1 MEENGAPVVDLVADD
16 FTIKEDGKDRDVLK
30 VELARVPMQIA
41 IIVDDNGSGIF
52 RSGLVNF
59 VQLLQ
64 GRAEM
69 SLSSVMGQTQRLV
82 DYTPSAQK
90 LVDAIV
96 QLSAR
101 PATPDGGQLLEGI
114 FQAAKDQE
122 KREASRP
129 VIVAVTVGGEEHST
143 LPAHHVLDQLAKSGS
158 ALYVI
163 SVANSAI
170 RQTRAIDKPSLLLEE
185 NLNLSEV
192 LGEGPKQSGG
202 SREVIV
208 AAPGITVG
216 LQRIAAE
223 LKNQYAVAYSR
234 PAKGR
239 STEKLSVS
247 VKRSGVLLRAPTRRP
262 VFDQTEPR
270 TAVVTAGDF
279 ARGPQRHAASLE
291 RQVEPFR
298 GLALGGPAVGDGV
311 LVLQLRGDPLQPLG
325 DAGRGDDYL
334 ARAAALFRALAE
346 HLVQVE
352 VLVEERRRL
361 VDGARRAEGD
371 WRPKSHTCVVPLLAS
386 WSRTWCAGSVLCSSP
401 PTVTTTITGRAAS
414 LFSCSRDAWK
424 MPSSNWPP
432 SGVPGRA
439 DSATIAAVSS
449 AASVV

>member
-1 MEENGAPVVDLVADD
+1 MARSLAAVSLIACAALAGVAAQSPPAGSPAPTTQGRTNTVFVTAMEENGAPVVDLVADD
-16 FTIKEDGKDRDVLK
+16 FTIKEDGKNRDVLK

-41 IIVDDNGSGIF
+41 LIVDDNGSGIF

-69 SLSSVMGQTQRLV
+69 SLSTVMGQTQRLV
-82 DYTPSAQK
+82 DYTPNAQK

-114 FQAAKDQE
+114 FQAAKDLE

-143 LPAHHVLDQLAKSGS
+143 LPAHHVLDQLAKSRS

-170 RQTRAIDKPSLLLEE
+170 RQTRAIDKPSSLLEE

-202 SREVIV
+202 SREIIV
-208 AAPGITVG
+208 ATPGITVG

-234 PAKGR
+234 PPQGR
-239 STEKLSVS
+239 STERLSVS
-247 VKRSGVLLRAPTRRP
+247 IKRRGVLLRAP
-262 VFDQTEPR
+262 
-270 TAVVTAGDF
+270 
-279 ARGPQRHAASLE
+279 S
-291 RQVEPFR
+291 
-298 GLALGGPAVGDGV
+298 
-311 LVLQLRGDPLQPLG
+311 
-325 DAGRGDDYL
+325 
-334 ARAAALFRALAE
+334 
-346 HLVQVE
+346 
-352 VLVEERRRL
+352 
-361 VDGARRAEGD
+361 
-371 WRPKSHTCVVPLLAS
+371 K
-386 WSRTWCAGSVLCSSP
+386 
-401 PTVTTTITGRAAS
+401 
-414 LFSCSRDAWK
+414 
-424 MPSSNWPP
+424 
-432 SGVPGRA
+432 VPGR
-439 DSATIAAVSS
+439 
-449 AASVV
+449 

>member
-1 MEENGAPVVDLVADD
+1 VFVTAMEENGAPVVDLVADD
-16 FTIKEDGKDRDVLK
+16 FTIKEDGKNRDVLK

-41 IIVDDNGSGIF
+41 LIVDDNGSGIF

-69 SLSSVMGQTQRLV
+69 SLSTVMGQTQRLV
-82 DYTPSAQK
+82 DYTPNAQK

-114 FQAAKDQE
+114 FQAAKDLE

-143 LPAHHVLDQLAKSGS
+143 LPAHHVLDQLAKSRS

-170 RQTRAIDKPSLLLEE
+170 RQTRAIDKPSSLLEE

-202 SREVIV
+202 SREIIV
-208 AAPGITVG
+208 ATPGITVG

-234 PAKGR
+234 PPQGR
-239 STEKLSVS
+239 STERLSVS
-247 VKRSGVLLRAPTRRP
+247 IKRRGVLLRAP
-262 VFDQTEPR
+262 
-270 TAVVTAGDF
+270 
-279 ARGPQRHAASLE
+279 S
-291 RQVEPFR
+291 
-298 GLALGGPAVGDGV
+298 
-311 LVLQLRGDPLQPLG
+311 
-325 DAGRGDDYL
+325 
-334 ARAAALFRALAE
+334 
-346 HLVQVE
+346 
-352 VLVEERRRL
+352 
-361 VDGARRAEGD
+361 
-371 WRPKSHTCVVPLLAS
+371 K
-386 WSRTWCAGSVLCSSP
+386 
-401 PTVTTTITGRAAS
+401 
-414 LFSCSRDAWK
+414 
-424 MPSSNWPP
+424 
-432 SGVPGRA
+432 VPGR
-439 DSATIAAVSS
+439 
-449 AASVV
+449 